1 MKKEVKDRTKQN
13 EFLAL
18 IERCIQA
25 YEDADSMFNEV
36 ETIAKS
42 IPGEISLI
50 DSERCDYLHILENY
64 ELTNEARECLMKKL
78 EDVSER
84 RRNALNISCLVGTW
98 NNNKNKVNNANN
110 RVFLRQAI
118 KTRLSTLDMDYNFRV
133 LSDEDV
139 NMIINTK
146 FETLQ
151 PKKKRGRKP
160 GTKNLSTFE
169 KQEILKRLANGEAPE
184 KISEDLC
191 ISMPRILKLATE
203 AVSEVY
209 DEQI

>member
-1 MKKEVKDRTKQN
+1 MKKEIKDRTKQN

-25 YEDADSMFNEV
+25 YEEADSIFDEV
-36 ETIAKS
+36 ETIARN
-42 IPGEISLI
+42 IPNEISAI
-50 DSERCDYLHILENY
+50 DSERSDYLHILENY
-64 ELTNEARECLMKKL
+64 ELTPESRECLMKKL
-78 EDVSER
+78 EDVSDR

-118 KTRLSTLDMDYNFRV
+118 KTRLSSLDLDYKFRV
-133 LSDEDV
+133 LSEEDV
-139 NMIINTK
+139 NMIIDAPPEK
-146 FETLQ
+146 
-151 PKKKRGRKP
+151 PIPKKRGRKP

-169 KQEILKRLANGEAPE
+169 KKEILQRLANNEAPE

-191 ISMPRILKLATE
+191 ISIPRILKLASDGISG
-203 AVSEVY
+203 VV
-209 DEQI
+209 

>member
-1 MKKEVKDRTKQN
+1 MKKEIKDRTKQN

-25 YEDADSMFNEV
+25 YEDADSIFEEV
-36 ETIAKS
+36 EDIAKS
-42 IPGEISLI
+42 IPQEISAI
-50 DSERCDYLHILENY
+50 DSERSDYLHILENY
-64 ELTNEARECLMKKL
+64 ELTSEARECLMKKL
-78 EDVSER
+78 EDVSDR

-118 KTRLSTLDMDYNFRV
+118 KTRLSTLDLDYNFRV
-133 LSDEDV
+133 LSEEDV
-139 NMIINTK
+139 NMIIEAPP
-146 FETLQ
+146 ETPQ
-151 PKKKRGRKP
+151 PKKRGRKP

-169 KQEILKRLANGEAPE
+169 KQEIMQRIFTGESPE

-191 ISMPRILKLATE
+191 ISKTRVLKLA
-203 AVSEVY
+203 SEYVA
-209 DEQI
+209 DVE